1 MPDQSLQVEA
11 GDCVMFRSDVWHRGG
26 GNTCGEARHILQV
39 HYCDAWWVE
48 HFVEGWDEER
58 MQDAEA
64 KQELGRKSEAGGDA
78 PNPDAVLKGL
88 LSYEEPRWSYPESS
102 WAAATPW
109 QRDLMSPILITGT
122 AYQPVKSA
130 VMRAECARM
139 GKNSD
144 GMQADLIARLNGR
157 IE

>member
-11 GDCVMFRSDVWHRGG
+11 GDCVMFRSDVWHRGA

-48 HFVEGWDEER
+48 HFVEGWDEE
-58 MQDAEA
+58 
-64 KQELGRKSEAGGDA
+64 LGRRSEAGGNA

-109 QRDLMSPILITGT
+109 QRDLMPPILITGT
-122 AYQPVKSA
+122 TYQPVKFA